1 MHRDDQN
8 KIQLFQNEWVIGL
21 LLLTM
26 VVLVRLPSIYQP
38 LDNDGGANAYLAR
51 MILQGNPLYGMYH
64 PAHHLP
70 GVYYSYAAIFRLLGD
85 NSAALKI
92 FLLGWV
98 WLNAW
103 ILYLTGKRVGGRLAG
118 VLAAAFFTLVSS
130 MTNLQG
136 DSAQL
141 EIFGNLP
148 LTLVIWLGVIYLE
161 KRSRPAAF
169 ILIGMAGAIG
179 FIYKANF
186 LASLVAVGA
195 VLLLNALM
203 EGNREAWVEMFQRGL
218 AVLAGIGIVLLPI
231 TCYFIMEGL
240 WARLLLVFQLGT
252 LYVGLQE
259 AQPAIYILLY
269 PAVRL
274 LVVNAALLIM
284 GVVSTIRLLTSL
296 PKTLSEDRTKGL
308 IRILLVTWLL
318 ASIVEAGF
326 SRLSYPHYTLLVIP
340 PLSLLAALEISILQG
355 QLSQAKSKSQWSR
368 AWFPAL
374 LVVTIILN
382 SGYTSRKY
390 ILGYFLYSSGQ
401 ITYTEFIRDD
411 TILGKARVE
420 SVEIAQYIN
429 SHTSMD
435 QTIFVWSDQ
444 AEIYYLANRRSSS
457 DVIWPVYVPIMG
469 DPERVFKTRPAYIV
483 LGSASFDVDP
493 DPAWLAKELEKN
505 YFLETTIS
513 DNTLYKRINP

>member
-1 MHRDDQN
+1 
-8 KIQLFQNEWVIGL
+8 
-21 LLLTM
+21 
-26 VVLVRLPSIYQP
+26 
-38 LDNDGGANAYLAR
+38 
-51 MILQGNPLYGMYH
+51 
-64 PAHHLP
+64 
-70 GVYYSYAAIFRLLGD
+70 
-85 NSAALKI
+85 
-92 FLLGWV
+92 
-98 WLNAW
+98 
-103 ILYLTGKRVGGRLAG
+103 
-118 VLAAAFFTLVSS
+118 
-130 MTNLQG
+130 
-136 DSAQL
+136 
-141 EIFGNLP
+141 
-148 LTLVIWLGVIYLE
+148 
-161 KRSRPAAF
+161 
-169 ILIGMAGAIG
+169 
-179 FIYKANF
+179 
-186 LASLVAVGA
+186 
-195 VLLLNALM
+195 
-203 EGNREAWVEMFQRGL
+203 
-218 AVLAGIGIVLLPI
+218 
-231 TCYFIMEGL
+231 
-240 WARLLLVFQLGT
+240 LLLVFQLGT

-284 GVVSTIRLLTSL
+284 GVVSTIRLLASL

-355 QLSQAKSKSQWSR
+355 QLSQSKSKKQWSR